1 MGRKSTRFVQVGAPE
16 AADEWQARVR
26 RDDLAAAVALV
37 GSVVYLGLA
46 VTGFAWWL
54 GWLG

>member
-1 MGRKSTRFVQVGAPE
+1 MTEKRTMQAPDLP
-16 AADEWQARVR
+16 DEWQARVR
-26 RDDLAAAVALV
+26 KDDLTAAVALV

-46 VTGFAWWL
+46 VTGFAFWL